1 MFKAENAAGGSVKAG
16 MYSKVQRCVA
26 PVRCLHAFGNSSGYH
41 TTGILRLL
49 LRVVQNYRK
58 ADRSHVADELVSGPA
73 GWSTEV
79 DQPRRELETYGS
91 GIEASAS
98 SGKQYSSNG
107 LGFNSIQFFVT
118 RDNDP
123 NTASTPASVS
133 RSNRG
138 SFETP
143 PPKHVYTHV
152 G

>member
-107 LGFNSIQFFVT
+107 LGFFEGFCW
-118 RDNDP
+118 
-123 NTASTPASVS
+123 
-133 RSNRG
+133 RG
-138 SFETP
+138 SGRQRQLAARVKSP
-143 PPKHVYTHV
+143 HA
-152 G
+152 

>member
-16 MYSKVQRCVA
+16 MYSKVQRCMA

-41 TTGILRLL
+41 TTGIVRLL

-91 GIEASAS
+91 GMEASAS

-107 LGFNSIQFFVT
+107 LGFFGLGFCW
-118 RDNDP
+118 
-123 NTASTPASVS
+123 
-133 RSNRG
+133 RG
-138 SFETP
+138 SSRQRLP
-143 PPKHVYTHV
+143 PGGGAGARATWSSTLTNASPFSLM
-152 G
+152 